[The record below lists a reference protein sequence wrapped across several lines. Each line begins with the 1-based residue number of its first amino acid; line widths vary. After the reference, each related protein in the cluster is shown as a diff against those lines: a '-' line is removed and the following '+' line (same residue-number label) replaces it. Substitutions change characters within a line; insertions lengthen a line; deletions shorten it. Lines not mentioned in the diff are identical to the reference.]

1 VTFNDPTL
9 WTSADGLHMQNNTQ
23 ILERYIPTQV
33 PFGSGGLGIS
43 SSQSQ
48 AVVIANFVANLGMS
62 ASLNQL
68 WSMINTQQLIVMMP
82 LFKVS
87 MPANAQAFFNQ
98 IFTIAAF
105 QIFNLDPYI
114 NKMLDLNAT

>member
-1 VTFNDPTL
+1 
-9 WTSADGLHMQNNTQ
+9 
-23 ILERYIPTQV
+23 
-33 PFGSGGLGIS
+33 
-43 SSQSQ
+43 
-48 AVVIANFVANLGMS
+48 
-62 ASLNQL
+62 
-68 WSMINTQQLIVMMP
+68 
-82 LFKVS
+82 